1 MTLPDSLTFIG
12 DFAFH
17 DCQRLTN
24 VMLPSSIASIGFFA
38 FASCDLRSMTIPN
51 SVTSIPNGTFSHCG
65 LTSITIPDSV
75 TSIGEGAFAGCIGL
89 ANKLGLVI
97 VRNTLFDYVGAAK
110 DVIIPNTVTS
120 ISDKV

>member
-1 MTLPDSLTFIG
+1 
-12 DFAFH
+12 
-17 DCQRLTN
+17 
-24 VMLPSSIASIGFFA
+24 MLPSSIVSIGIFA
-38 FASCDLRSMTIPN
+38 FANCDLRSMTIPNSVTSIGVYAFHDCTRLTNIAIPN

-97 VRNTLFDYVGAAK
+97 VRNTLFDCVGAAK

-120 ISDKV
+120 ISDDV